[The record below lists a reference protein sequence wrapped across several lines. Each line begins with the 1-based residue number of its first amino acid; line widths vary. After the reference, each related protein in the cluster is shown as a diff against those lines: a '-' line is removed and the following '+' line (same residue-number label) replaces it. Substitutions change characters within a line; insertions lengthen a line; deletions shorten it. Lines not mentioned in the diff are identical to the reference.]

1 MSCKQAEMPLSVPW
15 DPSNQVR
22 PSALCGQL
30 SDLSGTRN
38 PPFLEEAQRG
48 QDTLP
53 QGQAGEPGP
62 FPCPPA
68 WQERAEVPRGGG
80 VWPSRASLPK
90 ARGSFL
96 HVQLPLHTSKWPWHE
111 PLRKGRVRLLCVWAG
126 VAELQQRLLPEDA
139 RGQGQLGAVL
149 GEQPGS
155 GPTLPA
161 FLSPLSSQ
169 PSRTTQVRGGFP
181 KRPCESRETT
191 PVIAARPPPL
201 GLARLGWG
209 LGVRVAEEG
218 LELCHFCLCPGVG
231 HLPTVTSVAGWTPG
245 SEDPFWFRISYCFFI
260 FLFLKRKCSIF

>member
-53 QGQAGEPGP
+53 QGQAGEPGA

-111 PLRKGRVRLLCVWAG
+111 PPRKGRVRLLCVWAG
-126 VAELQQRLLPEDA
+126 VAELQNVSSLKMLVAKDNW
-139 RGQGQLGAVL
+139 V
-149 GEQPGS
+149 
-155 GPTLPA
+155 
-161 FLSPLSSQ
+161 LSSESNQ
-169 PSRTTQVRGGFP
+169 VADPPSQL
-181 KRPCESRETT
+181 S
-191 PVIAARPPPL
+191 
-201 GLARLGWG
+201 
-209 LGVRVAEEG
+209 
-218 LELCHFCLCPGVG
+218 
-231 HLPTVTSVAGWTPG
+231 
-245 SEDPFWFRISYCFFI
+245 
-260 FLFLKRKCSIF
+260 FLL